1 MYKDVSTFF
10 SYFCSFFINTTARN
24 LNWKYKFYSP
34 CHQILKQL
42 ALSSR
47 QVEKIKY
54 LNTLRNAIKNSCE
67 LKSAFWKCV
76 VFIFHPVGQTE
87 VLDIKN
93 GHKRIIL
100 KLQSLCDRQEP
111 REKKTCGR
119 LMAALTPRVGAHG
132 CCCAEKNEP
141 VPLRRLQGRKWK
153 LSLCL

>member
-111 REKKTCGR
+111 RKKNMWEAYGR
-119 LMAALTPRVGAHG
+119 ADSSCRSTWLLLCRKKWACAFKTAAG
-132 CCCAEKNEP
+132 
-141 VPLRRLQGRKWK
+141 
-153 LSLCL
+153 